1 MLLAEVVAAL
11 EQAYPPALAEPWD
24 AVGLVCGDPGAS
36 VRRVLFAV
44 DPAEAVVAEALALEA
59 DLLVTHHPLY
69 LRGTS
74 TVAATTAKGRAV
86 HALVRGGCGLL
97 AAHTN
102 ADSAAPGVSDA
113 LADLFGLTGTTPLAP
128 QGDGAAGLGRVGDLP
143 GPVPLAQ
150 LLEQAERVLPAHV
163 LGRTRRGRP
172 RPRGAPARGVR
183 GSGGLAAPGGGGRG
197 RPGVPHQRPAPP
209 RRRRGARGPGAARRR
224 ALGDGVAVAARRGR
238 VPGRSARGLDVHVSS
253 LVTDPFC
260 LSSRSPRA

>member
-1 MLLAEVVAAL
+1 MLLAGVVAAL
-11 EQAYPPALAEPWD
+11 DAAYPPALAEPWD
-24 AVGLVCGDPGAS
+24 AVGLVCGDPAAS

-44 DPAEAVVAEALALEA
+44 DPVEAVVAEALALEA

-86 HALVRGGCGLL
+86 HALVRGGCALL

-128 QGDGAAGLGRVGDLP
+128 RGDGSAGLGRVGDLP
-143 GPVPLAQ
+143 GPVPFAQ
-150 LLEQAERVLPAHV
+150 LLEQAEQVLP
-163 LGRTRRGRP
+163 RT
-172 RPRGAPARGVR
+172 AWGVR
-183 GSGGLAAPGGGGRG
+183 GAGDPELEVRRLAVCGGAGDSLLDAAAAAGAQAYLTSDLRHHAAAEGPEGLALLD
-197 RPGVPHQRPAPP
+197 
-209 RRRRGARGPGAARRR
+209 AAHW
-224 ALGDGVAVAARRGR
+224 ATEWPWLPVAAAALADGT
-238 VPGRSARGLDVHVSS
+238 GLHVHVSS

-260 LSSRSPRA
+260 LSSRSTRA